1 MATKKDFFQLHGS
14 SSVNIS
20 EYLICDRIQSLWIHI
35 IARKNS
41 SYDVSNHG
49 DGLWNYETK
58 IRKKKGWKR
67 ASRVLNEKKQCNQ
80 QLESALIW
88 YFKPRDLESQ
98 FTAISSWENSSIKK
112 NRCRK

>member
-1 MATKKDFFQLHGS
+1 MTVDKAFESTLLPGKTAAMMSAIMARGYEIMKQK
-14 SSVNIS
+14 S
-20 EYLICDRIQSLWIHI
+20 E
-35 IARKNS
+35 
-41 SYDVSNHG
+41 
-49 DGLWNYETK
+49 
-58 IRKKKGWKR
+58 KKKGWKR

-88 YFKPRDLESQ
+88 YYKPRDLESQ

>member
-1 MATKKDFFQLHGS
+1 MTVDKAFESTLLPGKTAAMMSAITVRGYE
-14 SSVNIS
+14 N
-20 EYLICDRIQSLWIHI
+20 
-35 IARKNS
+35 
-41 SYDVSNHG
+41 NH
-49 DGLWNYETK
+49 ETK

-88 YFKPRDLESQ
+88 YYKPRDLESQ
-98 FTAISSWENSSIKK
+98 FTVISSWENSSIKK

>member
-1 MATKKDFFQLHGS
+1 MTVDKAFESTLLPGKTAAMMSAITVRGCEIMKQK
-14 SSVNIS
+14 S
-20 EYLICDRIQSLWIHI
+20 E
-35 IARKNS
+35 
-41 SYDVSNHG
+41 
-49 DGLWNYETK
+49 
-58 IRKKKGWKR
+58 KKGWKR

-88 YFKPRDLESQ
+88 YYKPRDLESQ